1 MPPPPNASMAPGR
14 RRRATPHPFPS
25 RAFGKL
31 DLPLV
36 ERQGPW
42 VRLFRP
48 RHAPLHFG
56 QDGAGRFDAPNGEY
70 GVLYVADEL
79 AGAFIEV
86 FGRDPAYR
94 IISAPT
100 LESRNVALT
109 AGRPLR
115 LVDLRDGPGLA
126 AIAATGE
133 LTMGGNYRLSH
144 AFSRAI
150 NRHPAAPDGIW
161 YRCRH
166 DPSQGSVA
174 VFDRAQSVLEAN
186 DLGSLPGTRFLVD
199 VAQLLDRYHF
209 GLDSSSPHP
218 SDTR

>member
-1 MPPPPNASMAPGR
+1 MALGR
-14 RRRATPHPFPS
+14 RRRASPHPFPS
-25 RAFGKL
+25 RALRSFT
-31 DLPLV
+31 LPLV
-36 ERQGPW
+36 ERAGPW
-42 VRLFRP
+42 TRLFRP
-48 RHAPLHFG
+48 PHAPLHFG
-56 QDGAGRFDAPNGEY
+56 RGGEGRFDAPHGEY

-100 LESRNVALT
+100 LRSRDVALVS

-126 AIAATGE
+126 AIGATGE

-144 AFSRAI
+144 AFSRAL
-150 NRHPAAPDGIW
+150 NRHPSAPDGIW

-166 DPSQGSVA
+166 DPAQCSVA
-174 VFDRAQSVLEAN
+174 VFDRAQSVVHAR
-186 DLGSLPGTRFLVD
+186 DLGNLLGPRFLIE
-199 VAQLLDRYHF
+199 VARLLDRYHF
-209 GLDSSSPHP
+209 ALDSSTPPTH
-218 SDTR
+218 

>member
-1 MPPPPNASMAPGR
+1 MAPGR

-25 RAFGKL
+25 RAFRHL
-31 DLPLV
+31 TLPLA
-36 ERQGPW
+36 ERLGPW
-42 VRLFRP
+42 ARLFRP
-48 RHAPLHFG
+48 PHAPLHFG
-56 QDGAGRFDAPNGEY
+56 RDGAGRFDAPGAEY

-94 IISAPT
+94 ILSAPT
-100 LESRNVALT
+100 LQSRHVAVVR
-109 AGRPLR
+109 ARRPLR

-126 AIAATGE
+126 AIGATGE
-133 LTMGGNYRLSH
+133 LTMGGTYRLSQ

-150 NRHPAAPDGIW
+150 HRHPSVPDGIW

-166 DPSQGSVA
+166 DPAQCSVA
-174 VFDRAQSVLEAN
+174 LFDRAQSVVDAD
-186 DLGSLPGTRFLVD
+186 DLGSLLGPRFVLE

-209 GLDSSSPHP
+209 GLDSPALP
-218 SDTR
+218 VL